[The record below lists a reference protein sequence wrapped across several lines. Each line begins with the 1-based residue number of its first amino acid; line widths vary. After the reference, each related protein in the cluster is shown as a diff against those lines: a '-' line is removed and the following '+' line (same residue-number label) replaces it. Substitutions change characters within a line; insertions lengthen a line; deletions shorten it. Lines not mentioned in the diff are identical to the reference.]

1 MKIDKLKEK
10 IIERYKTSERIEEGF
25 YLRIRENETS
35 VYYNGIQTFILNNKD
50 LKLNISVFVPNTK
63 NVFENSKKIKSYVN
77 IPTNVKEDSEFL
89 DKFFKITISPKNKN
103 IKLPFSTKES
113 LDIKRK
119 EEIFDQV
126 KETIDKSIFDEPKI
140 ADDKK
145 NILLPLKDNK
155 VKNMDFKTLYDIKYK
170 FLDFTNDEKYKT
182 NKKPDLQSVKYTLN
196 CKLMKDNI
204 DFDELDKIM
213 KRRINVYIGQDSYN
227 NEKDYKKTKS
237 DTNQEKK
244 IQQSLTTKINNP
256 HEDIKLT
263 NGEILFSSRTYPFEM
278 EYNIYAG
285 HNKKKE
291 TDDMTEEEKENV
303 RSRASING
311 RIDNVFIDGNKIL
324 LTEVKYGTSVISGSN
339 GIHKHLIDM
348 YMCLKLNRNDIVKD
362 FNRFIT
368 ERNKVLKNG
377 KSFKFEDNDTF
388 EYYIICFYNNKEV
401 TGELSKDNVKSEL
414 ESWINKPVNE
424 IKELFSYLEGN
435 NKIAK
440 NNKEIISSKKYDENL
455 INKNV
460 YGLIK
465 LLKEDCNCN
474 VKIIIASLDDNK
486 YKLYC

>member
-10 IIERYKTSERIEEGF
+10 IIERYKTSNKIEEGF

-35 VYYNGIQTFILNNKD
+35 VYYNGIQMFTLNDKD
-50 LKLNISVFVPNTK
+50 LKLNLSVFVPNTK
-63 NVFENSKKIKSYVN
+63 NIFENSKKIKSYAK
-77 IPTNVKEDSEFL
+77 IPSNVKENSEYL
-89 DKFFKITISPKNKN
+89 DKFFKITISPKSKN

-119 EEIFDQV
+119 EEIFKLV
-126 KETIDKSIFDEPKI
+126 KETIDKSIFSEPKMSE
-140 ADDKK
+140 DKK
-145 NILLPLKDNK
+145 NIFLPLKEDK
-155 VKNMDFKTLYDIKYK
+155 VKNMDFKTLYDIKYN

-182 NKKPDLQSVKYTLN
+182 NKKPDMQSIKYTLN
-196 CKLMKDNI
+196 CKLIKDNI
-204 DFDELDKIM
+204 DFNELDRIM
-213 KRRINVYIGQDSYN
+213 KRRINVYIGQVSYN
-227 NEKDYKKTKS
+227 NEEDYKKTKS
-237 DTNQEKK
+237 ETNQEKK
-244 IQQSLTTKINNP
+244 IQQSLTTIINNP
-256 HEDIKLT
+256 HADIKLA
-263 NGEILFSSRTYPFEM
+263 NGEILFSSSTYPFEM

-311 RIDNVFIDGNKIL
+311 RIDNVFIDDNKIL

-348 YMCLKLNRNDIVKD
+348 YMCLKLNREDIVKD

-388 EYYIICFYNNKEV
+388 EYYIICFYNNKEI
-401 TGELSKDNVKSEL
+401 TGKLSKEGVNKEL
-414 ESWINKPVNE
+414 ETCINEPVNE
-424 IKELFSYLEGN
+424 IKELFSHLEEN
-435 NKIAK
+435 NKISK
-440 NNKEIISSKKYDENL
+440 NNKEILSSKKYDSNL

-460 YGLIK
+460 YELIK
-465 LLKEDCNCN
+465 LLKDDCNCN
-474 VKIIIASLDDNK
+474 VKVIIASLDDNT
-486 YKLYC
+486 YELYC